1 MSPGTS
7 GIAPPWYNPNN
18 LPLGILGISF
28 LGQAVTNPGP
38 LGPRPNCAAL
48 RMENILHVL
57 FKGSDVFW
65 WESS

>member
-1 MSPGTS
+1 MSPGIS

-18 LPLGILGISF
+18 LPI
-28 LGQAVTNPGP
+28 GQAVTNPGP

-57 FKGSDVFW
+57 FKGPDVFW